1 MYCFVCIGVLYLTIL
16 GSDYSV
22 INTLRLKLTLKF
34 MALKSEQ
41 NRYLIQV

>member
-16 GSDYSV
+16 VSDYSV
-22 INTLRLKLTLKF
+22 INILRLKLTSLY
-34 MALKSEQ
+34 AELKSEQ